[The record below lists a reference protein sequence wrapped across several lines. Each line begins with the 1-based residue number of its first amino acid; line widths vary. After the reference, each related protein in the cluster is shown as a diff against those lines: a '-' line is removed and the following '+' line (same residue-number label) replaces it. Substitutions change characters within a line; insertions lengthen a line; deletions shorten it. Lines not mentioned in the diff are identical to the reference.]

1 MGLALAVLT
10 GSLLFSARA
19 QEYAAVG
26 HLQAKFVLVLFG
38 ILSALAI
45 HRAYGLTLDG
55 ASERRLSIHALFSLG
70 CWLGALTCGRLIAF
84 AID

>member
-10 GSLLFSARA
+10 GSLLFSVRA

-26 HLQAKFVLVLFG
+26 YLQAKIVLVLLG
-38 ILSALAI
+38 ILSALTI
-45 HRAYGLTLDG
+45 HRAYGLTLEE
-55 ASERRLSIHALFSLG
+55 ASERRLRFHAFFSLG
-70 CWLGALTCGRLIAF
+70 CWLGVLACGRLIAF